1 MTKKI
6 FRAIFLS
13 TMGILLGTFLLTLG
27 YLFHYFSD
35 LQMAQLG
42 TQTSLMAQAVEREGF
57 HYLREVDNKE
67 LRVTWIAPDGAVLY
81 DSEKAVEELDN
92 HANREEVR
100 EALDLGNGQSIRQSD
115 TLTKRLLY
123 SAQRLA
129 DGSVLRLS
137 LSQETIW
144 VLLGQLTPWLG
155 LLFLLSGLVSLLIA
169 KRVSQKLLEPL
180 EKLNLEKPFEN
191 DVYVELS
198 PLLKRLE
205 EHQTQLAEKEILL
218 QQKREE
224 FDTIISKMKEGMV
237 IVDKKG
243 RLVSYNSAA
252 GQLLEL
258 ERLNIGQVVP
268 AFSRHIGLKELLE
281 EGLAG
286 QKAERIFEFG
296 DRHNKVLIR
305 PIWAEAEQT
314 GAVIL
319 FFDVTEQHYL
329 DKLRR
334 EFTATVSHELR
345 TPLHILFGYSEML
358 QSGMTSPRDVQLF
371 STKIYQESKRMIQL
385 VEDILQL
392 AQLDEGGKI
401 HKEVVDVTQ
410 LIEQVLAG
418 LNEKMKQKN
427 LSLTLV
433 AETVYYRGNPTLL
446 QSIIYN
452 LCDNAIKYNKENGS
466 VTVELS
472 QCQDRLVL
480 QVTDTGLGIAD
491 ADKDRI
497 FERFYRADK
506 SRSKQVG
513 GTGLGLSIVKYALQ
527 VHGATIDVE
536 SQLEQGTTMT
546 VTFPRTGVCE
556 KANEG

>member
-13 TMGILLGTFLLTLG
+13 TMGIFLGTVLLILG

-35 LQMAQLG
+35 LQLEQLS
-42 TQTSLMAQAVEREGF
+42 TQTSLMAQAVEQDGF
-57 HYLREVDNKE
+57 HYLRELDSKG
-67 LRVTWIAPDGAVLY
+67 LRITWISPDGGVLY
-81 DSEKAVEELDN
+81 DSEKSVDQLGN
-92 HANREEVR
+92 HADREEVR
-100 EALDLGNGQSIRQSD
+100 EAKELGMGHSIRQSD
-115 TLTKRLLY
+115 TLTQRWLY

-129 DGSVLRLS
+129 DGTVLRLS
-137 LSQETIW
+137 LSQQTIW
-144 VLLGQLTPWLG
+144 VLLGQLIPWLG
-155 LLFLLSGLVSLLIA
+155 LLFVLSSLVSLFIA
-169 KRVSQKLLEPL
+169 KRISHKLLEPL

-205 EHQTQLAEKEILL
+205 QHQTQLAEKEALL

-237 IVDKKG
+237 IVDKEG
-243 RLVSYNSAA
+243 YLVSYNGAA

-258 ERLNIGQVVP
+258 DKSSIGHLIP
-268 AFSRHIGLKELLE
+268 AFSRHIGLKEILE
-281 EGLAG
+281 AGLTG
-286 QKAERIFEFG
+286 QKAERIFEVG
-296 DRHNKVLIR
+296 DRQSKVLIR

-358 QSGMTSPRDVQLF
+358 QSGLASPENVQLF

-385 VEDILQL
+385 VEDMLQL

-401 HKEVVDVTQ
+401 HKEVVDMTS
-410 LIEQVLAG
+410 LTEQVLTG
-418 LNEKMKQKN
+418 LKEKIKQKG
-427 LSLTLV
+427 LSLTLK
-433 AETVYYRGNPTLL
+433 ADTIFYKGNPALL
-446 QSIIYN
+446 QSILYN
-452 LCDNAIKYNKENGS
+452 LCDNAIKYNKEQGKIS
-466 VTVELS
+466 VELS
-472 QCQDRLVL
+472 QYEDTLVL
-480 QVTDTGLGIAD
+480 QVADTGVGIAK
-491 ADKDRI
+491 ADKERI

-527 VHGATIDVE
+527 VHGASIEVD
-536 SQLEQGTTMT
+536 SLLDQGTTMT
-546 VTFPRTGVCE
+546 VTFPV
-556 KANEG
+556 